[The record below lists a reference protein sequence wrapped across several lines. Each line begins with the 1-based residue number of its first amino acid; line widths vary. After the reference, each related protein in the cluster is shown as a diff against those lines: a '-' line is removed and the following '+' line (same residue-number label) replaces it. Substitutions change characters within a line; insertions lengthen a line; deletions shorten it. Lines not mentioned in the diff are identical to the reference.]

1 MNLERSVLH
10 GRIPEQIFVKI
21 EHREP
26 TLIQQILIRNAN
38 GEEQLQT
45 FTLKVGEETS
55 NSAGGI
61 SVQCCARWEGRELVI
76 ESRMKTTDRELH
88 FKDYWSLSNDNA
100 LLTMAHRDDDLA
112 GQITLLE
119 RGTAEDSSRFD

>member
-1 MNLERSVLH
+1 MNLEKSVLH
-10 GRIPEQIFVKI
+10 GRIPEQIFVEI

-26 TLIQQILIRNAN
+26 TIIQRILVRDAN
-38 GEEQLQT
+38 GEERLQT
-45 FTLKVGEETS
+45 FTLKVGAKTS

-61 SVQCCARWEGRELVI
+61 SVQCVARWEGHELVV
-76 ESRMKTTDRELH
+76 ESRMNTADRELY